1 MLVLKPTH
9 KSFCLINNFLIWQNI
24 LEYYISANDE
34 KEAFFGYWIFNVD
47 IVFRIQYSIITLSDT
62 IGRKHYLF
70 SLDNR
75 IRFIEI

>member
-1 MLVLKPTH
+1 MFLQMMKKKP
-9 KSFCLINNFLIWQNI
+9 
-24 LEYYISANDE
+24 
-34 KEAFFGYWIFNVD
+34 FFGYWIFNID

-75 IRFIEI
+75 IRFIEILKFENKIQKVDYKET